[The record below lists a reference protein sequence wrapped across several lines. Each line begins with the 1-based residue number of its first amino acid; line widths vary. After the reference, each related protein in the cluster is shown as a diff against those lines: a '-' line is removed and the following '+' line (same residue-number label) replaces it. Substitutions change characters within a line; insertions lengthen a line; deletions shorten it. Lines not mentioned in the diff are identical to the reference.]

1 MECQKK
7 TLFFN
12 AILIEKCE
20 VWEGL
25 NPPKCFIYKHLGGF
39 RRLLRNRKY

>member
-1 MECQKK
+1 MYEKSDPK
-7 TLFFN
+7 WSALKNNVFN

-25 NPPKCFIYKHLGGF
+25 NPPEMFYI
-39 RRLLRNRKY
+39 